1 MKRVFSLAL
10 GVLFVSLYWIC
21 TGYFH
26 LYS

>member
-1 MKRVFSLAL
+1 MKRVFCVAL

>member
-1 MKRVFSLAL
+1 MSVLCVAR